1 MNRKNLL
8 SKEINNY
15 IFFGI
20 LTTIINY
27 SVFALAIN
35 FLGNPKVL
43 VANMIAFICA
53 TVFAFITNKLYVFYQ
68 KSANIISVIQEFVK
82 FVCARLFSLGFEQIG
97 LFIGIEYF
105 AIGHYELFGIEL
117 VMILKIILSF
127 ISVVLNYL
135 VSKFIVFA
143 QKGGK

>member
-68 KSANIISVIQEFVK
+68 KSANIISVIQEFIK